1 MKLSRGL
8 LLFCLWLA
16 AIPSQTWSSETSL
29 SLDVLGSG
37 AGSNAYSTNTGAYG
51 FSFFGDWRP
60 DPAISF
66 GVGAGYMRL
75 GGWDLSTSWVDIGG
89 RLYPLQPFPFGEM
102 YLQGSMGSNPLYN
115 KDNAWKGHYHGNVAL
130 GLRCPLSGNRSLD
143 LGVGYDIFSPELSPL
158 NSVGLKAGLCWT
170 FGKKQE
176 SGPNEGDAKDDPK
189 KTIVRPV
196 SSVPLAKAT
205 ATATTDPVASPTA
218 TDPNVQLH
226 TWVAGDNLRV
236 LAKATYGERDLYPII
251 VDANTDHYRRPSYLV
266 PGVVL
271 KIPLK
276 ITAHEKS
283 EARVRSRQDGYKLW
297 GRWGEA
303 KK

>member
-1 MKLSRGL
+1 MKFSRGL
-8 LLFCLWLA
+8 LLFCLLLA
-16 AIPSQTWSSETSL
+16 VVPSKTWSSETSL
-29 SLDVLGSG
+29 SLDVLGSA
-37 AGSNAYSTNTGAYG
+37 AGSNAYSADTGAYG
-51 FSFFGDWRP
+51 FSLFGDWRP

-66 GVGAGYMRL
+66 GIGAGYMRL
-75 GGWDLSTSWVDIGG
+75 GGWDLSTSWVDLGG
-89 RLYPLQPFPFGEM
+89 RLYPLKPFSFGEM
-102 YLQGSMGSNPLYN
+102 YLQGSMGANPLHS
-115 KDNAWKGHYHGNVAL
+115 KDKAWKGRYHGNVAL

-143 LGVGYDIFSPELSPL
+143 LGVGYDLFSPELTPL
-158 NSVGLKAGLCWT
+158 NSIGLKAGLCWT
-170 FGKKQE
+170 FGKGQE
-176 SGPNEGDAKDDPK
+176 SGSNEGYAKADPK
-189 KTIVRPV
+189 KTDAQSISPAPV
-196 SSVPLAKAT
+196 AQVTTTVT
-205 ATATTDPVASPTA
+205 ADPVASPTV

-226 TWVAGDNLRV
+226 TWVAGDNLRA

-276 ITAHEKS
+276 VTAHEKS
-283 EARVRSRQDGYKLW
+283 EARVRSHQDGYKLW